1 MATGRLS
8 VGQIK
13 GTPRGS
19 ASHQRFAKSVQ
30 AQMAKVTENLNKV
43 IRSIEATSPLAL
55 RYAVKPIYDESQ
67 NLVPVD
73 TGKLKASG
81 FIEVRKNTRG
91 VTAVIG
97 YARGNNPHYAAFVHE
112 RLDLYHEPP
121 TQAKFL
127 EEAAN
132 RHMGKIPAR
141 YADYVKRH
149 VGL

>member
-19 ASHQRFAKSVQ
+19 ASHKRYAKSVQ

-43 IRSIEATSPLAL
+43 IRSIKATTPLAL

-91 VTAVIG
+91 GTAGRG
-97 YARGNNPHYAAFVHE
+97 YARANNPPYAAFV
-112 RLDLYHEPP
+112 
-121 TQAKFL
+121 
-127 EEAAN
+127 
-132 RHMGKIPAR
+132 
-141 YADYVKRH
+141 
-149 VGL
+149 